1 MMRTLHSILAAAA
14 LAVAG
19 YTATAQAQEK
29 PEDKPPADIW
39 EAAAKGDVE
48 AIKGFLAKD
57 NKIGDQ
63 NKNGYSI
70 LHIAARTDQT
80 AVAEFAL
87 ANGADINLR
96 SNSKKTPLHYTAQ
109 YNQLAMA
116 KLLVEAKADLAAKDK
131 KGRTALDLATGE
143 AKREMANYLRV
154 VGVMSKSDEAA
165 AKSIFVAAEIG
176 ALETI
181 KKLLEAGV
189 DVNSLNK
196 QKQTALHFAASAGQ
210 LDAAAVL
217 LEAKADVAVADKYQK
232 TALHYSTRN
241 GHNATTALLIEKG
254 SVVNAKDGKNKTPLD
269 YAIAKKR
276 TEVIELLRAKGGKTT
291 KELLAVED
299 IFVAAEVGDAESI
312 KKLLAGGADVNAKN
326 KGGYTALHLAAK
338 RGQAA
343 AAAALLEAKADIG
356 LDSKSGKTALHY
368 VAYYKGNLDLAKALL
383 DAGAAVNAKDG
394 KNKTPLDYALS
405 KKRTELT
412 ELLRSKGGKTTKEL
426 AAAENIFAAAEVGD
440 LEAIKKHL
448 KGGADVNAFNKQG
461 YTALHL
467 AVRRGQKDAAAL
479 LLEKGTNVNA
489 ERKGKTTLDFAGKNE
504 EIAALLREKGG
515 KTGKEIKAAGSIFSA
530 AQSGL
535 VDAVKTHLVA
545 GVDVNGKNKGG
556 YTALHLSAKKGH
568 IEVAKVLL
576 EAKADIVAASKSG
589 KTPLHYVAYYNGNLD
604 LAKLLLEAAV
614 PVNAKD
620 GKNKTSLDHAMSR
633 KRTEL
638 AELLRSKGGKTGK
651 ELAAA
656 ENIFAAAEVGDLDA
670 IKKHLEGGADVN
682 AVNKQGYTALHMA
695 ALRGQKDAAAL
706 LLEKGA
712 NVNAERKG
720 KTTLDFAVKNEEIA
734 ALLREKGGKTGKEI
748 KAAGS
753 IFSAAQSGLVDA
765 VLTHL
770 AAGVDVNGKNK
781 GGYTALHLAA
791 KKGHIEVGKAL
802 LEAKA
807 DIGLAS
813 KSGKTVLHYAA
824 YYNGNLD
831 FAKLLLDAGAPVNVL
846 DKRRKTPLDYAVS
859 RRNDALVELLLAK
872 GAHTGKEL
880 RAETD
885 IHYAAANGYAD
896 AVKRFI
902 ENGGDENGGD
912 KGGYTALQYAAYNG
926 YIEVVRVLVESK
938 ADVNAAANKPKK
950 SALHY
955 AAQKGRKEI
964 ALLLLDKG
972 ADVNELDK
980 AGRTALDIALRYR
993 RTETGELLR
1002 QRGGKLGSELAK
1014 LDGGEAGKADPQPL
1028 IIDDELDGL
1037 TSDGV
1042 VLTLLLW
1049 PEGPGLSILG
1059 WPGEIYLIESSSDLT
1074 GWIGVDEVTNDAGR
1088 IEWSDP
1094 RGDLGASQFYRIL
1107 VQD

>member
-1 MMRTLHSILAAAA
+1 MKRTLHSILAAAVIA
-14 LAVAG
+14 AVGFA
-19 YTATAQAQEK
+19 ATAQAQEK
-29 PEDKPPADIW
+29 PEDKPPANIW

-70 LHIAARTDQT
+70 LHIAVRSGQT

-87 ANGADINLR
+87 ANGANINLP

-109 YNQLAMA
+109 LNQLAMA

-143 AKREMANYLRV
+143 AKRELANYLRG
-154 VGVMSKSDEAA
+154 VGVTSKSDEEA
-165 AKSIFVAAEIG
+165 AKSIFVAAKIG
-176 ALETI
+176 SIDAI
-181 KKLLEAGV
+181 KKHLEAGV
-189 DVNSLNK
+189 DVNGKNK
-196 QKQTALHFAASAGQ
+196 SGQTALHVAAKAGQ
-210 LDAAAVL
+210 VDAVGAL
-217 LEAKADVAVADKYQK
+217 LEAKADVAAADKSQK
-232 TALHYSTRN
+232 TALHYAAQK
-241 GHNATTALLIEKG
+241 GHKATTALLLEKG
-254 SVVNAKDGKNKTPLD
+254 APINAKDEKNKTPLD
-269 YAIAKKR
+269 YAVSKKR
-276 TEVIELLRAKGGKTT
+276 AEIVELLRAKGGKTA
-291 KELLAVED
+291 KELLAAEN
-299 IFVAAEVGDAESI
+299 IFAAAEVGDVESI
-312 KKLLAGGADVNAKN
+312 KKLLAGGAEVNGKN

-343 AAAALLEAKADIG
+343 AAAALLEAKANIG
-356 LDSKSGKTALHY
+356 LASKSGKTALHY
-368 VAYYKGNLDLAKALL
+368 VAYYNGNLDLAKALL
-383 DAGAAVNAKDG
+383 DAEAAVNAKDG

-405 KKRTELT
+405 KKRTELA

-448 KGGADVNAFNKQG
+448 EGGADVNAANKKG
-461 YTALHL
+461 YTALHM

-479 LLEKGTNVNA
+479 LLEKGANVNA
-489 ERKGKTTLDFAGKNE
+489 QRKGKTPLDFAGKNE

-530 AQSGL
+530 AQNGL
-535 VDAVKTHLVA
+535 VDAVKTHLAA
-545 GVDVNGKNKGG
+545 GVDVNGKNKAG
-556 YTALHLSAKKGH
+556 YTALHLAAKKGH
-568 IEVAKVLL
+568 VEVVKVLL
-576 EAKADIVAASKSG
+576 EAKADIGLVSKSG
-589 KTPLHYVAYYNGNLD
+589 KTALHYVAYYNGNLD
-604 LAKLLLEAAV
+604 LAKLLL
-614 PVNAKD
+614 
-620 GKNKTSLDHAMSR
+620 
-633 KRTEL
+633 
-638 AELLRSKGGKTGK
+638 
-651 ELAAA
+651 
-656 ENIFAAAEVGDLDA
+656 
-670 IKKHLEGGADVN
+670 
-682 AVNKQGYTALHMA
+682 
-695 ALRGQKDAAAL
+695 
-706 LLEKGA
+706 
-712 NVNAERKG
+712 NV
-720 KTTLDFAVKNEEIA
+720 
-734 ALLREKGGKTGKEI
+734 
-748 KAAGS
+748 
-753 IFSAAQSGLVDA
+753 
-765 VLTHL
+765 
-770 AAGVDVNGKNK
+770 
-781 GGYTALHLAA
+781 
-791 KKGHIEVGKAL
+791 
-802 LEAKA
+802 
-807 DIGLAS
+807 
-813 KSGKTVLHYAA
+813 
-824 YYNGNLD
+824 
-831 FAKLLLDAGAPVNVL
+831 GAPVNVL

-872 GAHTGKEL
+872 GARTGKEL

-902 ENGGDENGGD
+902 ENGGDVNGGD

-972 ADVNELDK
+972 ADVNALDK

-1014 LDGGEAGKADPQPL
+1014 PDGGEGGKADPQPL

-1042 VLTLLLW
+1042 VLTLLLG

-1074 GWIGVDEVTNDAGR
+1074 GWTGVDEVTNDAGR

-1094 RGDLGASQFYRIL
+1094 RGDLGAVQFYRVRVL
-1107 VQD
+1107 D